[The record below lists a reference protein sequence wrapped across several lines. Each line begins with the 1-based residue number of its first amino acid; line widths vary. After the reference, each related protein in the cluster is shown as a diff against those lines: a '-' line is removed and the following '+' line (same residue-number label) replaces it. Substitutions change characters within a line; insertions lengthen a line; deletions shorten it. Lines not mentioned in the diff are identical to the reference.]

1 MIMITSILIRK
12 TVSKKAVHN
21 LLKDRSYKITVPI
34 DWVKILNMTKGQ
46 KLYLELKENGFY
58 VHTSKQSKNQEEKK
72 SEYHQGETDS
82 DIQNDSKKK
91 GGHLK
96 NDNTK

>member
-1 MIMITSILIRK
+1 MITSILIRK
-12 TVSKKAVHN
+12 TISKEVVHN

-34 DWVKILNMTKGQ
+34 DWVKVLNMSKGQ
-46 KLYLELKENGFY
+46 KLYLELKENGFF
-58 VHTSKQSKNQEEKK
+58 VHTSKQVKNQKKEK

-91 GGHLK
+91 GGYS
-96 NDNTK
+96 NSGNTE